1 MEEHQEIIR
10 EIEELL
16 SVDPKTL
23 MPKYRSLFEDQDF
36 EELGRGSTANRLYW
50 LYSARAA
57 VAASAIERRRKRKR
71 RNRLLQQRAQQQSTD
86 APSAPQAAA
95 PAPEMPCELGFRYK
109 KRRLK

>member
-1 MEEHQEIIR
+1 LTHRQWSYRNQVVHHTVEGRTVEEHREIIR

-23 MPKYRSLFEDQDF
+23 LPKYRSLFEDQDF

-71 RNRLLQQRAQQQSTD
+71 RERLL
-86 APSAPQAAA
+86 
-95 PAPEMPCELGFRYK
+95 
-109 KRRLK
+109 